1 MRTYLRTVLWILA
14 VTDLALGLVSA
25 PAGTRKLT

>member
-14 VTDLALGLVSA
+14 LMVALPLSA